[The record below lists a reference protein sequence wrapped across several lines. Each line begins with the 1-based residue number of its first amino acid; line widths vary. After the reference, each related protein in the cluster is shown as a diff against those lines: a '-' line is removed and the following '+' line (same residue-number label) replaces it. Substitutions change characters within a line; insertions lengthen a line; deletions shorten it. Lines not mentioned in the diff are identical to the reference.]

1 MAFGGPESTPFLVF
15 PGAHHFGVLMANLI
29 YFVNVYVC
37 CYLFVLL
44 IIYFGCAGSSL
55 LLELFHL
62 HRAGVLLVAVCGLL
76 TVGAS
81 RCGRRPQAQ
90 GLQWLRQAGSAV
102 AAAGSAVLVV
112 HGLSCSTAC
121 GISLDQGLNLCPLHW
136 QVDSYPLR
144 PQGSPYMCFFLNIRA
159 HSKVWS

>member
-1 MAFGGPESTPFLVF
+1 MMKCQNVTGGLV
-15 PGAHHFGVLMANLI
+15 AAR
-29 YFVNVYVC
+29 
-37 CYLFVLL
+37 LFVLL

-102 AAAGSAVLVV
+102 AAGAQQYLWCTGLVAPPHV
-112 HGLSCSTAC
+112 
-121 GISLDQGLNLCPLHW
+121 
-136 QVDSYPLR
+136 
-144 PQGSPYMCFFLNIRA
+144 GSPWTR
-159 HSKVWS
+159 V